1 MKKTTQKGEV
11 PHYTGHRDR
20 LRGKYLASP
29 ESFADYELLE
39 LLLTY
44 AIPRKDVKPL
54 AKDLIAGF
62 GSLSGVLTASI
73 DEMQLLPGI
82 SKNTAAFIRLIRDL
96 ASRLLADGLQDK
108 DLMLAPENVLD
119 FVRVKLAGQKDEVFL
134 IIYLNAKNRMENYEV
149 VNEGTV
155 DQVVIYPR
163 NVIKNALKNNATALI
178 VVHNHPSG
186 ECDPSGADIRL
197 TESLKNASH
206 AMDIKLLDHMI
217 VGGNNYFSFLEEG
230 LL

>member
-1 MKKTTQKGEV
+1 M
-11 PHYTGHRDR
+11 PHYSGHRER

-44 AIPRKDVKPL
+44 SIPRKDVKPM
-54 AKDLIAGF
+54 AKDLISQY
-62 GSLSGVLTASI
+62 GSVSGVLTAAKDDI
-73 DEMQLLPGI
+73 LEQNGI
-82 SKNTAAFIRLIRDL
+82 SANSAALFQLVRDCS
-96 ASRLLADGLQDK
+96 AKIFADDIKEK
-108 DLMLAPENVLD
+108 DLFQSPAEVIN
-119 FVRVKLAGQKDEVFL
+119 FVKAKLVGHKDEVFL
-134 IIYLNAKNRMENYEV
+134 IIYVNAKNRMEDFEI

-163 NVIKNALKNNATALI
+163 NVIKQALKHNATGLI

-197 TESLKNASH
+197 TESLKEASS

-217 VGGNNYFSFLEEG
+217 IGGNNYFSFLEEG
-230 LL
+230 IL